1 MIPQRLLTAPD
12 ADLPAI
18 LLRREQRAEEQSA
31 FRGST
36 LVSFT
41 MNIPG
46 RRKQFPLETLGF
58 QEGLSELRRAF
69 GDAITHEQLCSAVTG
84 DEALLALSISPEEAK
99 AVTVSLEERH
109 PLGRLWDMDVLSPEG
124 NSLSRTALGHP
135 QRRCLLCGEA
145 AKVCG
150 RSRRHSHEAL
160 FDAAAHTLYAYF
172 RDRRADIASQ
182 CALRALLGE
191 VSVTPKPGLVDCRD
205 SGSHSDMDL
214 FTFVASSAAIA
225 PWLRRFYLA
234 GWDGGDAL
242 FDRLRS
248 LGLGAE
254 RDMFAATKGVN
265 THKGLI
271 FSMAILC
278 GALGRMEAET
288 FPERAS
294 LSSALTLAGQL
305 GAQSLP
311 DFSAGSATAS
321 LRCYK
326 AHGLSGI
333 RGEAAAGFPSAA
345 QVGLPALQKWLDKGC
360 SLNDAAAATLLSLIA
375 AVDDTNMIHR
385 GGYAEAQR
393 RKEEAAALAQ
403 TVTAESL
410 IPTLETL
417 NESYIAANLSPGG
430 CADLLALTLFL
441 HFLDLK

>member
-1 MIPQRLLTAPD
+1 MIPPRFLSGPD
-12 ADLPAI
+12 ASLPAI
-18 LLRREQRAEEQSA
+18 LLRREQRADEQRA

-46 RRKQFPLETLGF
+46 QRKQFPLETLGF

-84 DEALLALSISPEEAK
+84 DEALLSLTVSVEEAK
-99 AVTVSLEERH
+99 AITVALEERH
-109 PLGRLWDMDVLSPEG
+109 PLGRLWDMDVLTAEG
-124 NSLSRTALGHP
+124 RSLSRTALGHP
-135 QRRCLLCGEA
+135 QRRCLLCGDV

-150 RSRRHSHEAL
+150 RSRRHSHEEL
-160 FDAAAHTLYAYF
+160 FDAAAHTLYTYV
-172 RDRRADIASQ
+172 RDRRADAAAQ

-191 VSVTPKPGLVDCRD
+191 VTVTPKPGLVDCRD
-205 SGSHSDMDL
+205 SGSHTDMDL

-234 GWDGGDAL
+234 GWDGAEDL
-242 FDRLRS
+242 FDRLRT

-278 GALGRMEAET
+278 GALGRCEAEWEKPT
-288 FPERAS
+288 LDAV
-294 LSSALTLAGQL
+294 LTLAAAL
-305 GAQSLP
+305 GKQSLG
-311 DFSAGSATAS
+311 DFGGSTSTAG
-321 LRCYK
+321 LQCYK
-326 AHGLSGI
+326 THGLPGI
-333 RGEAAAGFPSAA
+333 RGEAAAGFPSVSE
-345 QVGLPALQKWLDKGC
+345 VGLPALRKWLENGC
-360 SLNDAAAATLLSLIA
+360 SLNDAAAAALLSLIG

-385 GGYAEAQR
+385 GGYEKAQQC
-393 RKEEAAALAQ
+393 KEEAAALAQ
-403 TVTAESL
+403 TVTVEAL
-410 IPTLETL
+410 IPTLEEM
-417 NESYIAANLSPGG
+417 NERYIAAHLSPGG

-441 HFLDLK
+441 YFLDLK